1 MNNSA
6 DMITKQKFKNIAKE
20 PSFFVN
26 DTKFN
31 EKTMQLEIILE
42 TDIEIKKPIKCLFDL
57 SYR

>member
-1 MNNSA
+1 
-6 DMITKQKFKNIAKE
+6 MITKQKFKNIAKE

-42 TDIEIKKPIKCLFDL
+42 TDIEIKKTIKCLFDL